1 MERNTQILIG
11 LGIVGGLY
19 YLYTLNNKKKSSAL
33 ELQQKTALKNKIK
46 SYLVS
51 KEAKTPMIPT
61 GRGIGGGIGAIN
73 NKQNMIDKLL
83 KTIEADLL
91 SIEELQKIADGL
103 DVSKNNYVGTKSR
116 QEIINQM
123 NEVTSKYQIE
133 IND

>member
-11 LGIVGGLY
+11 LGIAGGLY

-33 ELQQKTALKNKIK
+33 ELQQKTALKNKIIPF
-46 SYLVS
+46 LVAR
-51 KEAKTPMIPT
+51 KKTQMIPN
-61 GRGIGGGIGAIN
+61 GSGIGGGIGAIN
-73 NKQNMIDKLL
+73 NKQDMADKLI